1 MPASSSP
8 TTNQVRSVT
17 NTHNSSISK
26 PQMANCGNC
35 RVCRR
40 VDCGN
45 CKTCK
50 NKVKFGGPGTWK
62 QTCLL
67 LQNKGCLNRSS
78 DDITVISNPSTP
90 KNTNNTIT
98 NQKNS
103 VRTPQQNA
111 SSFSSNNKPTTPQN
125 GNGNAN
131 NQKNSVKPSSSQAP
145 TTPEKVFD
153 EKTGRFIQPP
163 KIADNTKP
171 LWPDSDG
178 EDDVTVVAKPQ
189 DENSNP
195 KSSNMMFDEKTGR
208 FIQKPE
214 WSPIQKAAFEGNAE
228 KVQKEIDDSEIG
240 IMCPVPDG
248 CLLSGWTPLHIAV
261 LKGHSK
267 VVEILA
273 PLTDPDVPTPCKWT
287 PLQLAAHY
295 K

>member
-1 MPASSSP
+1 MNSSKRRKSSSL
-8 TTNQVRSVT
+8 SL
-17 NTHNSSISK
+17 S
-26 PQMANCGNC
+26 
-35 RVCRR
+35 
-40 VDCGN
+40 
-45 CKTCK
+45 
-50 NKVKFGGPGTWK
+50 
-62 QTCLL
+62 
-67 LQNKGCLNRSS
+67 RSS
-78 DDITVISNPSTP
+78 A
-90 KNTNNTIT
+90 
-98 NQKNS
+98 
-103 VRTPQQNA
+103 RLNA
-111 SSFSSNNKPTTPQN
+111 SSFSSNNKPITSHN

-131 NQKNSVKPSSSQAP
+131 NQKNSVKPASSQAP

-178 EDDVTVVAKPQ
+178 EDDDVTVVAKPQ
-189 DENSNP
+189 DENSNS

-214 WSPIQKAAFEGNAE
+214 WSTIQKAAFEGNAE
-228 KVQKEIDDSEIG
+228 KVQKEINDSEIG

-295 K
+295 KYVDLTKKHRIILVRNIILFHLQPSGCLTNFDTLGQKT